1 MKHTKK
7 FNKEWAEAIALLPGE
22 IQASLTAAIVLYQFE
37 GIEPHGL
44 NPIAQALFI
53 VIKPTIDLR
62 AHRAE
67 YQRLRRKQRKG
78 IMNTA
83 PAIKL
88 DRQKSGNHISAK
100 APAQKSMPATSSS
113 APSKSVEPS
122 IAVTQP
128 KNTPPV
134 ASTNRPNSFLR
145 DVNKARNRHLAQ
157 RKNKIRM

>member
-100 APAQKSMPATSSS
+100 APAQKSISATLS
-113 APSKSVEPS
+113 APSKSAQPS
-122 IAVTQP
+122 ISVTRS
-128 KNTPPV
+128 KNTPPD